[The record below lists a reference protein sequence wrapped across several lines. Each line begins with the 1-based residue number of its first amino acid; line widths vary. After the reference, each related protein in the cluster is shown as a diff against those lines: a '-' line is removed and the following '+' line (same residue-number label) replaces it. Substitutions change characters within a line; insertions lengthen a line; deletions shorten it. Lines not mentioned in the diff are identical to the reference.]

1 MFEQSLYLIFND
13 VRSQTDPSGIVWT
26 TSIYMAYRKLVSQ
39 EQELLSPQL
48 AQAVRAFH
56 QNTGHQWDDADQH
69 QLQLWHFSTR
79 KYSAVT
85 GAAPLSKSKALSSL
99 LLSFTCARV
108 SEQPEHRTVSAST
121 QRKQS
126 NKARAYL
133 SLHVVSLTEQLETFY

>member
-1 MFEQSLYLIFND
+1 
-13 VRSQTDPSGIVWT
+13 
-26 TSIYMAYRKLVSQ
+26 MAYRKLVSQ

-99 LLSFTCARV
+99 LLSRTCARERQN
-108 SEQPEHRTVSAST
+108 SLSTELYLLPHRE
-121 QRKQS
+121 
-126 NKARAYL
+126 NKAIRQE
-133 SLHVVSLTEQLETFY
+133 HI